1 MEKDSRKNQ
10 KIHKNV
16 GLFKSTIERK
26 TRIKIREKENRL
38 GRSLTRE
45 EKAKLRHKV
54 THDFQTQLAVRIG
67 AVSLIGL
74 TFFSAGKM
82 LNEGSGRIEGVSQ
95 ENDNSVTIQAN
106 NFREGLKVVGLGD
119 EGILIV
125 QDENGQDVQITNEN
139 VKSIKEQNDL
149 MAQRE
154 AERNKIKE
162 DMQELIS
169 MPEASSFKDVFENWI
184 ANMNN
189 GEASKEASKK
199 VIEAIENCNCDGRAK
214 ELIECLREKKDYLVK
229 KSQWI
234 VGGDGW
240 AYDIG
245 YGGLDHV
252 LASGEDIN
260 VLVFDTEIYSNTGGQ
275 ASKSTPVA
283 AMAKFA
289 AAGKRSKKKDLG
301 MMAMSYGNVYV
312 AQVGMGADKNQVL
325 KAIREA
331 EEYDGPSLIIA
342 YAPCISHG
350 LKEGMG
356 RSTANQAQA
365 VACGYWHLYR
375 YNPVLKEQG
384 KNPFTLDSKEPTESF
399 RDFLMGQVRYSAIS
413 KQFPDVAEELF
424 NLAEEY
430 SKERY
435 ENYKRLANQ
444 G

>member
-154 AERNKIKE
+154 AQRQQIRDDVKNIHSENDALEYMKKLYREQYKI
-162 DMQELIS
+162 
-169 MPEASSFKDVFENWI
+169 
-184 ANMNN
+184 NN
-189 GEASKEASKK
+189 GREIAGNIQIYLKNTDLNRST
-199 VIEAIENCNCDGRAK
+199 IEEIIVEKANG
-214 ELIECLREKKDYLVK
+214 ELIESWNEKNNEDN
-229 KSQWI
+229 S
-234 VGGDGW
+234 VGQ
-240 AYDIG
+240 I
-245 YGGLDHV
+245 GGLLVEVEQLRRYYRDNSPDSY
-252 LASGEDIN
+252 LSRKGGEKDQLAEFLIKASGLEEQQN
-260 VLVFDTEIYSNTGGQ
+260 Q
-275 ASKSTPVA
+275 KS
-283 AMAKFA
+283 
-289 AAGKRSKKKDLG
+289 
-301 MMAMSYGNVYV
+301 
-312 AQVGMGADKNQVL
+312 
-325 KAIREA
+325 
-331 EEYDGPSLIIA
+331 
-342 YAPCISHG
+342 
-350 LKEGMG
+350 EGM
-356 RSTANQAQA
+356 
-365 VACGYWHLYR
+365 
-375 YNPVLKEQG
+375 
-384 KNPFTLDSKEPTESF
+384 EPGE
-399 RDFLMGQVRYSAIS
+399 
-413 KQFPDVAEELF
+413 
-424 NLAEEY
+424 
-430 SKERY
+430 
-435 ENYKRLANQ
+435 
-444 G
+444 

>member
-162 DMQELIS
+162 DIKSIGSE
-169 MPEASSFKDVFENWI
+169 KDTLEYMKKFYKEQY
-184 ANMNN
+184 AKTN
-189 GEASKEASKK
+189 G
-199 VIEAIENCNCDGRAK
+199 K
-214 ELIECLREKKDYLVK
+214 ELPGNITIEFFNRDLNPTTIEEIVVKDARGEVVDSWKDSVESKDGSTLSTIGGSLMQIEQLRKYYRYSSPDSYLSRKGGEKDQLAEFLIK
-229 KSQWI
+229 
-234 VGGDGW
+234 
-240 AYDIG
+240 
-245 YGGLDHV
+245 
-252 LASGEDIN
+252 ASGLEEQQN
-260 VLVFDTEIYSNTGGQ
+260 Q
-275 ASKSTPVA
+275 KS
-283 AMAKFA
+283 
-289 AAGKRSKKKDLG
+289 
-301 MMAMSYGNVYV
+301 
-312 AQVGMGADKNQVL
+312 
-325 KAIREA
+325 
-331 EEYDGPSLIIA
+331 
-342 YAPCISHG
+342 
-350 LKEGMG
+350 EGM
-356 RSTANQAQA
+356 
-365 VACGYWHLYR
+365 
-375 YNPVLKEQG
+375 
-384 KNPFTLDSKEPTESF
+384 EPGE
-399 RDFLMGQVRYSAIS
+399 
-413 KQFPDVAEELF
+413 
-424 NLAEEY
+424 
-430 SKERY
+430 
-435 ENYKRLANQ
+435 
-444 G
+444 

>member
-162 DMQELIS
+162 DIKSIGSE
-169 MPEASSFKDVFENWI
+169 KDTLEYMKKFYKEQY
-184 ANMNN
+184 AKTN
-189 GEASKEASKK
+189 G
-199 VIEAIENCNCDGRAK
+199 K
-214 ELIECLREKKDYLVK
+214 ELPGNITIEFFNRDLNPTTIEEIVVKDARGEVVDSWKDSVESKDGSTLSTIGGSLMQIEQLRKYYRDSSPDSYLSRKGGEKDQFAEFLIK
-229 KSQWI
+229 
-234 VGGDGW
+234 
-240 AYDIG
+240 
-245 YGGLDHV
+245 
-252 LASGEDIN
+252 ASGLEEQQN
-260 VLVFDTEIYSNTGGQ
+260 Q
-275 ASKSTPVA
+275 KS
-283 AMAKFA
+283 
-289 AAGKRSKKKDLG
+289 
-301 MMAMSYGNVYV
+301 
-312 AQVGMGADKNQVL
+312 
-325 KAIREA
+325 
-331 EEYDGPSLIIA
+331 
-342 YAPCISHG
+342 
-350 LKEGMG
+350 EGM
-356 RSTANQAQA
+356 
-365 VACGYWHLYR
+365 
-375 YNPVLKEQG
+375 
-384 KNPFTLDSKEPTESF
+384 EPGE
-399 RDFLMGQVRYSAIS
+399 
-413 KQFPDVAEELF
+413 
-424 NLAEEY
+424 
-430 SKERY
+430 
-435 ENYKRLANQ
+435 
-444 G
+444 

>member
-106 NFREGLKVVGLGD
+106 NFREGLKVVGLDD

-162 DMQELIS
+162 DIKSIGSE
-169 MPEASSFKDVFENWI
+169 KDTLEYMKKFYKEQY
-184 ANMNN
+184 AKTN
-189 GEASKEASKK
+189 G
-199 VIEAIENCNCDGRAK
+199 K
-214 ELIECLREKKDYLVK
+214 ELPGNITIEFFNRELNPTTIEEIVVKDARGEVVDSWKDSVESKDGSTLSTIGGSLMQIEQLRKYYRDSSPDSYLSRKGGEKDQLAEFLIK
-229 KSQWI
+229 
-234 VGGDGW
+234 
-240 AYDIG
+240 
-245 YGGLDHV
+245 
-252 LASGEDIN
+252 ASGLEEQQN
-260 VLVFDTEIYSNTGGQ
+260 Q
-275 ASKSTPVA
+275 KS
-283 AMAKFA
+283 
-289 AAGKRSKKKDLG
+289 
-301 MMAMSYGNVYV
+301 
-312 AQVGMGADKNQVL
+312 
-325 KAIREA
+325 
-331 EEYDGPSLIIA
+331 
-342 YAPCISHG
+342 
-350 LKEGMG
+350 EGM
-356 RSTANQAQA
+356 
-365 VACGYWHLYR
+365 
-375 YNPVLKEQG
+375 
-384 KNPFTLDSKEPTESF
+384 EPGE
-399 RDFLMGQVRYSAIS
+399 
-413 KQFPDVAEELF
+413 
-424 NLAEEY
+424 
-430 SKERY
+430 
-435 ENYKRLANQ
+435 
-444 G
+444 

>member
-162 DMQELIS
+162 DIKSIGSE
-169 MPEASSFKDVFENWI
+169 KDTLEYMKKFYKEQY
-184 ANMNN
+184 AKTN
-189 GEASKEASKK
+189 G
-199 VIEAIENCNCDGRAK
+199 K
-214 ELIECLREKKDYLVK
+214 ELPGNITIEFFNRDLNPTTIEEIVVKDARGEVVDSWKDSVESKDGSTLSTIGGSLMQIEQLRKYYRDSSQDSYLSRKGGEKDQLAEFLIK
-229 KSQWI
+229 
-234 VGGDGW
+234 
-240 AYDIG
+240 
-245 YGGLDHV
+245 
-252 LASGEDIN
+252 ASGLEEQQN
-260 VLVFDTEIYSNTGGQ
+260 Q
-275 ASKSTPVA
+275 KS
-283 AMAKFA
+283 
-289 AAGKRSKKKDLG
+289 
-301 MMAMSYGNVYV
+301 
-312 AQVGMGADKNQVL
+312 
-325 KAIREA
+325 
-331 EEYDGPSLIIA
+331 
-342 YAPCISHG
+342 
-350 LKEGMG
+350 EGM
-356 RSTANQAQA
+356 
-365 VACGYWHLYR
+365 
-375 YNPVLKEQG
+375 
-384 KNPFTLDSKEPTESF
+384 EPGE
-399 RDFLMGQVRYSAIS
+399 
-413 KQFPDVAEELF
+413 
-424 NLAEEY
+424 
-430 SKERY
+430 
-435 ENYKRLANQ
+435 
-444 G
+444 

>member
-162 DMQELIS
+162 DIKSIGSE
-169 MPEASSFKDVFENWI
+169 KDTLEYMKKFYKEQY
-184 ANMNN
+184 AKTN
-189 GEASKEASKK
+189 G
-199 VIEAIENCNCDGRAK
+199 K
-214 ELIECLREKKDYLVK
+214 ELPGNITIEFFNRDLNPTTIEEIVVKDARGEVVDSWKDSVESKDGSTLSTIGGSLMQIEQLRKYYRDSSPDSYLSRKGGEKDQLAEFRIK
-229 KSQWI
+229 
-234 VGGDGW
+234 
-240 AYDIG
+240 
-245 YGGLDHV
+245 
-252 LASGEDIN
+252 ASGLEEQQN
-260 VLVFDTEIYSNTGGQ
+260 Q
-275 ASKSTPVA
+275 KS
-283 AMAKFA
+283 
-289 AAGKRSKKKDLG
+289 
-301 MMAMSYGNVYV
+301 
-312 AQVGMGADKNQVL
+312 
-325 KAIREA
+325 
-331 EEYDGPSLIIA
+331 
-342 YAPCISHG
+342 
-350 LKEGMG
+350 EGM
-356 RSTANQAQA
+356 
-365 VACGYWHLYR
+365 
-375 YNPVLKEQG
+375 
-384 KNPFTLDSKEPTESF
+384 EPGE
-399 RDFLMGQVRYSAIS
+399 
-413 KQFPDVAEELF
+413 
-424 NLAEEY
+424 
-430 SKERY
+430 
-435 ENYKRLANQ
+435 
-444 G
+444 

>member
-119 EGILIV
+119 EGILII

-154 AERNKIKE
+154 SERNKIKE
-162 DMQELIS
+162 DIKSIGSE
-169 MPEASSFKDVFENWI
+169 KDTLEYMKKFYKEQY
-184 ANMNN
+184 AKTN
-189 GEASKEASKK
+189 G
-199 VIEAIENCNCDGRAK
+199 K
-214 ELIECLREKKDYLVK
+214 ELPGNITIEFFNRDLNPTTIEEIVVKDARGEVVDSWKDSVESKDGSTLSTIGGSLMQIEQLRKYYRDSSPDSYLSRKGGEKDQLAEFLIK
-229 KSQWI
+229 
-234 VGGDGW
+234 
-240 AYDIG
+240 
-245 YGGLDHV
+245 
-252 LASGEDIN
+252 ASGLEEQQN
-260 VLVFDTEIYSNTGGQ
+260 Q
-275 ASKSTPVA
+275 KS
-283 AMAKFA
+283 
-289 AAGKRSKKKDLG
+289 
-301 MMAMSYGNVYV
+301 
-312 AQVGMGADKNQVL
+312 
-325 KAIREA
+325 
-331 EEYDGPSLIIA
+331 
-342 YAPCISHG
+342 
-350 LKEGMG
+350 EGM
-356 RSTANQAQA
+356 
-365 VACGYWHLYR
+365 
-375 YNPVLKEQG
+375 
-384 KNPFTLDSKEPTESF
+384 EPGE
-399 RDFLMGQVRYSAIS
+399 
-413 KQFPDVAEELF
+413 
-424 NLAEEY
+424 
-430 SKERY
+430 
-435 ENYKRLANQ
+435 
-444 G
+444 

>member
-119 EGILIV
+119 EGILII

-162 DMQELIS
+162 DIKSIGSE
-169 MPEASSFKDVFENWI
+169 KDTLEYMKKFYKEQY
-184 ANMNN
+184 AKTN
-189 GEASKEASKK
+189 G
-199 VIEAIENCNCDGRAK
+199 K
-214 ELIECLREKKDYLVK
+214 ELPGNITIEFFNRDLNPTTIEEIVVKDARGEVVDSWKDSVESKDGSTLSTIGGSLMQIEQLRKYYRDSSPDSYLSRKGGEKDQLAEFLIK
-229 KSQWI
+229 
-234 VGGDGW
+234 
-240 AYDIG
+240 
-245 YGGLDHV
+245 
-252 LASGEDIN
+252 ASGLE
-260 VLVFDTEIYSNTGGQ
+260 EQ
-275 ASKSTPVA
+275 
-283 AMAKFA
+283 
-289 AAGKRSKKKDLG
+289 
-301 MMAMSYGNVYV
+301 
-312 AQVGMGADKNQVL
+312 QNQ
-325 KAIREA
+325 KA
-331 EEYDGPSLIIA
+331 
-342 YAPCISHG
+342 
-350 LKEGMG
+350 EGM
-356 RSTANQAQA
+356 
-365 VACGYWHLYR
+365 
-375 YNPVLKEQG
+375 
-384 KNPFTLDSKEPTESF
+384 EPGE
-399 RDFLMGQVRYSAIS
+399 
-413 KQFPDVAEELF
+413 
-424 NLAEEY
+424 
-430 SKERY
+430 
-435 ENYKRLANQ
+435 
-444 G
+444 

>member
-119 EGILIV
+119 EGILII

-162 DMQELIS
+162 DIKSIGSE
-169 MPEASSFKDVFENWI
+169 KDTLEYMKKFYKEQY
-184 ANMNN
+184 AKTN
-189 GEASKEASKK
+189 G
-199 VIEAIENCNCDGRAK
+199 K
-214 ELIECLREKKDYLVK
+214 ELPGNITIEFLNRDLNPTTIEEIVVKDARGEVVDSWKDSVESKDGSTLSTIGGSLMQIEQLRKYYRDSSPDSYLSRKGGEKDQLAEFLIK
-229 KSQWI
+229 
-234 VGGDGW
+234 
-240 AYDIG
+240 
-245 YGGLDHV
+245 
-252 LASGEDIN
+252 ASGLEEQQN
-260 VLVFDTEIYSNTGGQ
+260 Q
-275 ASKSTPVA
+275 KS
-283 AMAKFA
+283 
-289 AAGKRSKKKDLG
+289 
-301 MMAMSYGNVYV
+301 
-312 AQVGMGADKNQVL
+312 
-325 KAIREA
+325 
-331 EEYDGPSLIIA
+331 
-342 YAPCISHG
+342 
-350 LKEGMG
+350 EGM
-356 RSTANQAQA
+356 
-365 VACGYWHLYR
+365 
-375 YNPVLKEQG
+375 
-384 KNPFTLDSKEPTESF
+384 EPGE
-399 RDFLMGQVRYSAIS
+399 
-413 KQFPDVAEELF
+413 
-424 NLAEEY
+424 
-430 SKERY
+430 
-435 ENYKRLANQ
+435 
-444 G
+444 

>member
-10 KIHKNV
+10 KIHNNV

-162 DMQELIS
+162 DIKSIGSE
-169 MPEASSFKDVFENWI
+169 KDTLEYMKKFYKEQY
-184 ANMNN
+184 AKTN
-189 GEASKEASKK
+189 G
-199 VIEAIENCNCDGRAK
+199 K
-214 ELIECLREKKDYLVK
+214 ELPGNITIEFFNRDLNPTTIEEIVVKDARGEVVDSWKDSVESKDGSTLSTIGGSLMQIEQLRKYYRDSSPDSYLSRKGGEKDQLAEFLIK
-229 KSQWI
+229 
-234 VGGDGW
+234 
-240 AYDIG
+240 
-245 YGGLDHV
+245 
-252 LASGEDIN
+252 ASGLEEQQN
-260 VLVFDTEIYSNTGGQ
+260 Q
-275 ASKSTPVA
+275 KS
-283 AMAKFA
+283 
-289 AAGKRSKKKDLG
+289 
-301 MMAMSYGNVYV
+301 
-312 AQVGMGADKNQVL
+312 
-325 KAIREA
+325 
-331 EEYDGPSLIIA
+331 
-342 YAPCISHG
+342 
-350 LKEGMG
+350 EGM
-356 RSTANQAQA
+356 
-365 VACGYWHLYR
+365 
-375 YNPVLKEQG
+375 
-384 KNPFTLDSKEPTESF
+384 EPGE
-399 RDFLMGQVRYSAIS
+399 
-413 KQFPDVAEELF
+413 
-424 NLAEEY
+424 
-430 SKERY
+430 
-435 ENYKRLANQ
+435 
-444 G
+444 

>member
-162 DMQELIS
+162 DIKSIGSE
-169 MPEASSFKDVFENWI
+169 KDTLEYMKKFYKEQY
-184 ANMNN
+184 AKNN
-189 GEASKEASKK
+189 G
-199 VIEAIENCNCDGRAK
+199 K
-214 ELIECLREKKDYLVK
+214 ELPGNITIEFFNRDLNPTTIEEIVVKDARGEVVDSWKDSVESKDGSTLSTIGGSLMQIEQLRKYYRDSSPDSYLSRKGGEKDQLAEFLIK
-229 KSQWI
+229 
-234 VGGDGW
+234 
-240 AYDIG
+240 
-245 YGGLDHV
+245 
-252 LASGEDIN
+252 ASGLEEQQI
-260 VLVFDTEIYSNTGGQ
+260 Q
-275 ASKSTPVA
+275 KS
-283 AMAKFA
+283 
-289 AAGKRSKKKDLG
+289 
-301 MMAMSYGNVYV
+301 
-312 AQVGMGADKNQVL
+312 
-325 KAIREA
+325 
-331 EEYDGPSLIIA
+331 
-342 YAPCISHG
+342 
-350 LKEGMG
+350 EGM
-356 RSTANQAQA
+356 
-365 VACGYWHLYR
+365 
-375 YNPVLKEQG
+375 
-384 KNPFTLDSKEPTESF
+384 EPGE
-399 RDFLMGQVRYSAIS
+399 
-413 KQFPDVAEELF
+413 
-424 NLAEEY
+424 
-430 SKERY
+430 
-435 ENYKRLANQ
+435 
-444 G
+444 

>member
-154 AERNKIKE
+154 AQRQQIR
-162 DMQELIS
+162 D
-169 MPEASSFKDVFENWI
+169 DVKNIHSENDALEYMKKRLPDCYI
-184 ANMNN
+184 CNLD
-189 GEASKEASKK
+189 GK
-199 VIEAIENCNCDGRAK
+199 VI
-214 ELIECLREKKDYLVK
+214 
-229 KSQWI
+229 
-234 VGGDGW
+234 VG
-240 AYDIG
+240 
-245 YGGLDHV
+245 
-252 LASGEDIN
+252 N
-260 VLVFDTEIYSNTGGQ
+260 
-275 ASKSTPVA
+275 K
-283 AMAKFA
+283 
-289 AAGKRSKKKDLG
+289 
-301 MMAMSYGNVYV
+301 
-312 AQVGMGADKNQVL
+312 
-325 KAIREA
+325 
-331 EEYDGPSLIIA
+331 
-342 YAPCISHG
+342 
-350 LKEGMG
+350 
-356 RSTANQAQA
+356 
-365 VACGYWHLYR
+365 
-375 YNPVLKEQG
+375 
-384 KNPFTLDSKEPTESF
+384 
-399 RDFLMGQVRYSAIS
+399 
-413 KQFPDVAEELF
+413 
-424 NLAEEY
+424 
-430 SKERY
+430 
-435 ENYKRLANQ
+435 
-444 G
+444 

>member
-82 LNEGSGRIEGVSQ
+82 LNEDSGRIEGVSQ

-162 DMQELIS
+162 DIKSIGSE
-169 MPEASSFKDVFENWI
+169 KDTLEYMKKFYKEQY
-184 ANMNN
+184 AKNN
-189 GEASKEASKK
+189 G
-199 VIEAIENCNCDGRAK
+199 K
-214 ELIECLREKKDYLVK
+214 ELPGNITIEFFNRDLNPTTIEEIVVKDARGEVVDSWKDSVESKDGSTLSTIGGSLMQIEQLRKYYRDSSPDSYLSRKGGEKDQLAEFLIK
-229 KSQWI
+229 
-234 VGGDGW
+234 
-240 AYDIG
+240 
-245 YGGLDHV
+245 
-252 LASGEDIN
+252 ASGLEEQQN
-260 VLVFDTEIYSNTGGQ
+260 Q
-275 ASKSTPVA
+275 KS
-283 AMAKFA
+283 
-289 AAGKRSKKKDLG
+289 
-301 MMAMSYGNVYV
+301 
-312 AQVGMGADKNQVL
+312 
-325 KAIREA
+325 
-331 EEYDGPSLIIA
+331 
-342 YAPCISHG
+342 
-350 LKEGMG
+350 EGM
-356 RSTANQAQA
+356 
-365 VACGYWHLYR
+365 
-375 YNPVLKEQG
+375 
-384 KNPFTLDSKEPTESF
+384 EPGE
-399 RDFLMGQVRYSAIS
+399 
-413 KQFPDVAEELF
+413 
-424 NLAEEY
+424 
-430 SKERY
+430 
-435 ENYKRLANQ
+435 
-444 G
+444 

>member
-162 DMQELIS
+162 DIKSIGSE
-169 MPEASSFKDVFENWI
+169 KDTLEYMKKFYKEQY
-184 ANMNN
+184 AKNN
-189 GEASKEASKK
+189 GKELPGNITIEFFNRDLNPTTIEEIVVKDARGEVVDSWKDSVESKDGSTLSTIGGSLMQ
-199 VIEAIENCNCDGRAK
+199 IEQLRKYYRDSSPDSYLSRKGGEKDQLADFLIRAK
-214 ELIECLREKKDYLVK
+214 GLNEEQNQ
-229 KSQWI
+229 KS
-234 VGGDGW
+234 
-240 AYDIG
+240 
-245 YGGLDHV
+245 
-252 LASGEDIN
+252 
-260 VLVFDTEIYSNTGGQ
+260 
-275 ASKSTPVA
+275 
-283 AMAKFA
+283 
-289 AAGKRSKKKDLG
+289 
-301 MMAMSYGNVYV
+301 
-312 AQVGMGADKNQVL
+312 
-325 KAIREA
+325 
-331 EEYDGPSLIIA
+331 
-342 YAPCISHG
+342 
-350 LKEGMG
+350 EGM
-356 RSTANQAQA
+356 
-365 VACGYWHLYR
+365 
-375 YNPVLKEQG
+375 
-384 KNPFTLDSKEPTESF
+384 EPGE
-399 RDFLMGQVRYSAIS
+399 
-413 KQFPDVAEELF
+413 
-424 NLAEEY
+424 
-430 SKERY
+430 
-435 ENYKRLANQ
+435 
-444 G
+444 

>member
-119 EGILIV
+119 EVILIV

-162 DMQELIS
+162 DIKSIGSE
-169 MPEASSFKDVFENWI
+169 KDTLEYMKKFYKEQY
-184 ANMNN
+184 AKNN
-189 GEASKEASKK
+189 G
-199 VIEAIENCNCDGRAK
+199 K
-214 ELIECLREKKDYLVK
+214 ELPGNITIEFFNRDLNPTTIEEIVVKDARGEVVDSWKDSVESKDGSTLSTIGGSLMQIEQLRKYYRDSSPDSYLSRKGGEKDQLAEFLIK
-229 KSQWI
+229 
-234 VGGDGW
+234 
-240 AYDIG
+240 
-245 YGGLDHV
+245 
-252 LASGEDIN
+252 ASGLEEQQN
-260 VLVFDTEIYSNTGGQ
+260 Q
-275 ASKSTPVA
+275 KS
-283 AMAKFA
+283 
-289 AAGKRSKKKDLG
+289 
-301 MMAMSYGNVYV
+301 
-312 AQVGMGADKNQVL
+312 
-325 KAIREA
+325 
-331 EEYDGPSLIIA
+331 
-342 YAPCISHG
+342 
-350 LKEGMG
+350 EGM
-356 RSTANQAQA
+356 
-365 VACGYWHLYR
+365 
-375 YNPVLKEQG
+375 
-384 KNPFTLDSKEPTESF
+384 EPGE
-399 RDFLMGQVRYSAIS
+399 
-413 KQFPDVAEELF
+413 
-424 NLAEEY
+424 
-430 SKERY
+430 
-435 ENYKRLANQ
+435 
-444 G
+444 

>member
-162 DMQELIS
+162 DIKSIGSE
-169 MPEASSFKDVFENWI
+169 KDTLEYMKKFYKEQY
-184 ANMNN
+184 AKTN
-189 GEASKEASKK
+189 G
-199 VIEAIENCNCDGRAK
+199 K
-214 ELIECLREKKDYLVK
+214 ELPGNITIEFFNRDLNPTTIEEIVVKDARGEVVDSWKDSVESKDGSTLNTIGGSLMQIEQLRKYYRDSSPDSYLSRKGGEKDQLAEFLIK
-229 KSQWI
+229 
-234 VGGDGW
+234 
-240 AYDIG
+240 
-245 YGGLDHV
+245 
-252 LASGEDIN
+252 ASGLEEQQN
-260 VLVFDTEIYSNTGGQ
+260 Q
-275 ASKSTPVA
+275 KS
-283 AMAKFA
+283 
-289 AAGKRSKKKDLG
+289 
-301 MMAMSYGNVYV
+301 
-312 AQVGMGADKNQVL
+312 
-325 KAIREA
+325 
-331 EEYDGPSLIIA
+331 
-342 YAPCISHG
+342 
-350 LKEGMG
+350 EGM
-356 RSTANQAQA
+356 
-365 VACGYWHLYR
+365 
-375 YNPVLKEQG
+375 
-384 KNPFTLDSKEPTESF
+384 EPGE
-399 RDFLMGQVRYSAIS
+399 
-413 KQFPDVAEELF
+413 
-424 NLAEEY
+424 
-430 SKERY
+430 
-435 ENYKRLANQ
+435 
-444 G
+444 

>member
-162 DMQELIS
+162 DIKSIGSE
-169 MPEASSFKDVFENWI
+169 KDTLEYMKKFYKEQY
-184 ANMNN
+184 AKNN
-189 GEASKEASKK
+189 GKELPGNITIEFFNRDLNPTTIEEIVVKDARGEVVDSWKDSVESKDGSTLSTIGGSLMQ
-199 VIEAIENCNCDGRAK
+199 IEQLRKYYRDNSPDSYLSRKGGEKDQLADFLIRAK
-214 ELIECLREKKDYLVK
+214 GLNEEQIQ
-229 KSQWI
+229 KS
-234 VGGDGW
+234 
-240 AYDIG
+240 
-245 YGGLDHV
+245 
-252 LASGEDIN
+252 
-260 VLVFDTEIYSNTGGQ
+260 
-275 ASKSTPVA
+275 
-283 AMAKFA
+283 
-289 AAGKRSKKKDLG
+289 
-301 MMAMSYGNVYV
+301 
-312 AQVGMGADKNQVL
+312 
-325 KAIREA
+325 
-331 EEYDGPSLIIA
+331 
-342 YAPCISHG
+342 
-350 LKEGMG
+350 EGM
-356 RSTANQAQA
+356 
-365 VACGYWHLYR
+365 
-375 YNPVLKEQG
+375 
-384 KNPFTLDSKEPTESF
+384 EPGE
-399 RDFLMGQVRYSAIS
+399 
-413 KQFPDVAEELF
+413 
-424 NLAEEY
+424 
-430 SKERY
+430 
-435 ENYKRLANQ
+435 
-444 G
+444 

>member
-162 DMQELIS
+162 DIKSIGSE
-169 MPEASSFKDVFENWI
+169 KDTLEYMKKFYKEQY
-184 ANMNN
+184 AKTN
-189 GEASKEASKK
+189 G
-199 VIEAIENCNCDGRAK
+199 K
-214 ELIECLREKKDYLVK
+214 ELPGNITIEFFNRDLNPTTIEEIVVKDARGEVVDSWKDSVESKDGSTLSTIGGSLMQIEQLRKYYRDSSPDSYLSRKGGEKDQLAEFLINALGLEEQQNQ
-229 KSQWI
+229 KS
-234 VGGDGW
+234 
-240 AYDIG
+240 
-245 YGGLDHV
+245 
-252 LASGEDIN
+252 
-260 VLVFDTEIYSNTGGQ
+260 
-275 ASKSTPVA
+275 
-283 AMAKFA
+283 
-289 AAGKRSKKKDLG
+289 
-301 MMAMSYGNVYV
+301 
-312 AQVGMGADKNQVL
+312 
-325 KAIREA
+325 
-331 EEYDGPSLIIA
+331 
-342 YAPCISHG
+342 
-350 LKEGMG
+350 EGM
-356 RSTANQAQA
+356 
-365 VACGYWHLYR
+365 
-375 YNPVLKEQG
+375 
-384 KNPFTLDSKEPTESF
+384 EPGE
-399 RDFLMGQVRYSAIS
+399 
-413 KQFPDVAEELF
+413 
-424 NLAEEY
+424 
-430 SKERY
+430 
-435 ENYKRLANQ
+435 
-444 G
+444 

>member
-154 AERNKIKE
+154 AQRQQIR
-162 DMQELIS
+162 D
-169 MPEASSFKDVFENWI
+169 DVKNIHSET
-184 ANMNN
+184 
-189 GEASKEASKK
+189 
-199 VIEAIENCNCDGRAK
+199 
-214 ELIECLREKKDYLVK
+214 
-229 KSQWI
+229 
-234 VGGDGW
+234 
-240 AYDIG
+240 
-245 YGGLDHV
+245 V
-252 LASGEDIN
+252 L
-260 VLVFDTEIYSNTGGQ
+260 TNTF
-275 ASKSTPVA
+275 S
-283 AMAKFA
+283 
-289 AAGKRSKKKDLG
+289 
-301 MMAMSYGNVYV
+301 
-312 AQVGMGADKNQVL
+312 
-325 KAIREA
+325 
-331 EEYDGPSLIIA
+331 
-342 YAPCISHG
+342 
-350 LKEGMG
+350 
-356 RSTANQAQA
+356 
-365 VACGYWHLYR
+365 
-375 YNPVLKEQG
+375 
-384 KNPFTLDSKEPTESF
+384 
-399 RDFLMGQVRYSAIS
+399 
-413 KQFPDVAEELF
+413 
-424 NLAEEY
+424 
-430 SKERY
+430 
-435 ENYKRLANQ
+435 
-444 G
+444 

>member
-45 EKAKLRHKV
+45 EKAKLRHRV

-162 DMQELIS
+162 DIKSIGSE
-169 MPEASSFKDVFENWI
+169 KDTLEYMKKFYKEQY
-184 ANMNN
+184 AKTN
-189 GEASKEASKK
+189 G
-199 VIEAIENCNCDGRAK
+199 K
-214 ELIECLREKKDYLVK
+214 ELPGNITIEFFNRDLNPTTIEEIVVKDARGEVVDSWKDSVESKDGSTLSTIGGSLMQIEQLRKYYRDSSPDSYLSRKGGEKDQLAEFLIK
-229 KSQWI
+229 
-234 VGGDGW
+234 
-240 AYDIG
+240 
-245 YGGLDHV
+245 
-252 LASGEDIN
+252 ASGLEEQQN
-260 VLVFDTEIYSNTGGQ
+260 Q
-275 ASKSTPVA
+275 KS
-283 AMAKFA
+283 
-289 AAGKRSKKKDLG
+289 
-301 MMAMSYGNVYV
+301 
-312 AQVGMGADKNQVL
+312 
-325 KAIREA
+325 
-331 EEYDGPSLIIA
+331 
-342 YAPCISHG
+342 
-350 LKEGMG
+350 EGM
-356 RSTANQAQA
+356 
-365 VACGYWHLYR
+365 
-375 YNPVLKEQG
+375 
-384 KNPFTLDSKEPTESF
+384 EPGE
-399 RDFLMGQVRYSAIS
+399 
-413 KQFPDVAEELF
+413 
-424 NLAEEY
+424 
-430 SKERY
+430 
-435 ENYKRLANQ
+435 
-444 G
+444 

>member
-162 DMQELIS
+162 DIKSIGSE
-169 MPEASSFKDVFENWI
+169 KDNLEYMKKFYKEQY
-184 ANMNN
+184 AKTN
-189 GEASKEASKK
+189 G
-199 VIEAIENCNCDGRAK
+199 K
-214 ELIECLREKKDYLVK
+214 ELPGNITIEFFNRDLNPTTIEEIVVKDARGEVVDSWKDSVESKDGSTLSTIGGSLMQIEQLRKYYRDSSPDSYLSRKGGEKDQLAEFLIK
-229 KSQWI
+229 
-234 VGGDGW
+234 
-240 AYDIG
+240 
-245 YGGLDHV
+245 
-252 LASGEDIN
+252 ASGLEEQQN
-260 VLVFDTEIYSNTGGQ
+260 Q
-275 ASKSTPVA
+275 KS
-283 AMAKFA
+283 
-289 AAGKRSKKKDLG
+289 
-301 MMAMSYGNVYV
+301 
-312 AQVGMGADKNQVL
+312 
-325 KAIREA
+325 
-331 EEYDGPSLIIA
+331 
-342 YAPCISHG
+342 
-350 LKEGMG
+350 EGM
-356 RSTANQAQA
+356 
-365 VACGYWHLYR
+365 
-375 YNPVLKEQG
+375 
-384 KNPFTLDSKEPTESF
+384 EPGE
-399 RDFLMGQVRYSAIS
+399 
-413 KQFPDVAEELF
+413 
-424 NLAEEY
+424 
-430 SKERY
+430 
-435 ENYKRLANQ
+435 
-444 G
+444 

>member
-162 DMQELIS
+162 DIKSIGSE
-169 MPEASSFKDVFENWI
+169 KDTLEYMKKFYKEQY
-184 ANMNN
+184 AKTN
-189 GEASKEASKK
+189 G
-199 VIEAIENCNCDGRAK
+199 K
-214 ELIECLREKKDYLVK
+214 ELPGNITIEFFNRDLNPTTIEEIVVKDARGEVVDSWKDSVESKDGSTLSTIGGSLMQIEQLRKYYRDSSPDSYLSRKGGEKDQLAEFLIK
-229 KSQWI
+229 
-234 VGGDGW
+234 
-240 AYDIG
+240 
-245 YGGLDHV
+245 
-252 LASGEDIN
+252 ASGLEEQQN
-260 VLVFDTEIYSNTGGQ
+260 Q
-275 ASKSTPVA
+275 KS
-283 AMAKFA
+283 
-289 AAGKRSKKKDLG
+289 
-301 MMAMSYGNVYV
+301 
-312 AQVGMGADKNQVL
+312 
-325 KAIREA
+325 
-331 EEYDGPSLIIA
+331 
-342 YAPCISHG
+342 
-350 LKEGMG
+350 EGM
-356 RSTANQAQA
+356 
-365 VACGYWHLYR
+365 
-375 YNPVLKEQG
+375 
-384 KNPFTLDSKEPTESF
+384 
-399 RDFLMGQVRYSAIS
+399 
-413 KQFPDVAEELF
+413 ELG
-424 NLAEEY
+424 E
-430 SKERY
+430 
-435 ENYKRLANQ
+435 
-444 G
+444 

>member
-162 DMQELIS
+162 DIKSIGSE
-169 MPEASSFKDVFENWI
+169 KDTLEYMKKFYKEQY
-184 ANMNN
+184 AKTN
-189 GEASKEASKK
+189 G
-199 VIEAIENCNCDGRAK
+199 K
-214 ELIECLREKKDYLVK
+214 ELPGNIKIEFFNRDLNPTTIEEIVVKDARGEVVDSWKDSVESKDGSTLSTIGGSLMQIEQLRKYYRDSSPDSYLSRKGGEKDQLAEFLIK
-229 KSQWI
+229 
-234 VGGDGW
+234 
-240 AYDIG
+240 
-245 YGGLDHV
+245 
-252 LASGEDIN
+252 ASGLEEQQN
-260 VLVFDTEIYSNTGGQ
+260 Q
-275 ASKSTPVA
+275 KS
-283 AMAKFA
+283 
-289 AAGKRSKKKDLG
+289 
-301 MMAMSYGNVYV
+301 
-312 AQVGMGADKNQVL
+312 
-325 KAIREA
+325 
-331 EEYDGPSLIIA
+331 
-342 YAPCISHG
+342 
-350 LKEGMG
+350 EGM
-356 RSTANQAQA
+356 
-365 VACGYWHLYR
+365 
-375 YNPVLKEQG
+375 
-384 KNPFTLDSKEPTESF
+384 EPGE
-399 RDFLMGQVRYSAIS
+399 
-413 KQFPDVAEELF
+413 
-424 NLAEEY
+424 
-430 SKERY
+430 
-435 ENYKRLANQ
+435 
-444 G
+444 

>member
-162 DMQELIS
+162 DIKSIGSE
-169 MPEASSFKDVFENWI
+169 KDTLGYMKKFYKEQY
-184 ANMNN
+184 AKTN
-189 GEASKEASKK
+189 G
-199 VIEAIENCNCDGRAK
+199 K
-214 ELIECLREKKDYLVK
+214 ELPGNITIEFFNRDLNPTTIEEIVVKDARGEVVDSWKDSVESKDGSTLSTIGGSLMQIEQLRKYYRDSSPDSYLSRKGGEKDQLAEFLIK
-229 KSQWI
+229 
-234 VGGDGW
+234 
-240 AYDIG
+240 
-245 YGGLDHV
+245 
-252 LASGEDIN
+252 ASGLEEQQN
-260 VLVFDTEIYSNTGGQ
+260 Q
-275 ASKSTPVA
+275 KS
-283 AMAKFA
+283 
-289 AAGKRSKKKDLG
+289 
-301 MMAMSYGNVYV
+301 
-312 AQVGMGADKNQVL
+312 
-325 KAIREA
+325 
-331 EEYDGPSLIIA
+331 
-342 YAPCISHG
+342 
-350 LKEGMG
+350 EGM
-356 RSTANQAQA
+356 
-365 VACGYWHLYR
+365 
-375 YNPVLKEQG
+375 
-384 KNPFTLDSKEPTESF
+384 EPGE
-399 RDFLMGQVRYSAIS
+399 
-413 KQFPDVAEELF
+413 
-424 NLAEEY
+424 
-430 SKERY
+430 
-435 ENYKRLANQ
+435 
-444 G
+444 

>member
-162 DMQELIS
+162 DIKSIGSE
-169 MPEASSFKDVFENWI
+169 KDTLEYMKKFYKEQY
-184 ANMNN
+184 AKTN
-189 GEASKEASKK
+189 G
-199 VIEAIENCNCDGRAK
+199 K
-214 ELIECLREKKDYLVK
+214 ELPGNITIEFFNRDLNPTTIEEIVVKDARGEVVDSWKDSVESKDGSTLSTIGGSLMQIEQLRKYYRDSSPDSYLSRKGGEKDQLAEFL
-229 KSQWI
+229 I
-234 VGGDGW
+234 N
-240 AYDIG
+240 
-245 YGGLDHV
+245 
-252 LASGEDIN
+252 ASGLEEQQN
-260 VLVFDTEIYSNTGGQ
+260 Q
-275 ASKSTPVA
+275 KSE
-283 AMAKFA
+283 AM
-289 AAGKRSKKKDLG
+289 
-301 MMAMSYGNVYV
+301 
-312 AQVGMGADKNQVL
+312 
-325 KAIREA
+325 
-331 EEYDGPSLIIA
+331 
-342 YAPCISHG
+342 
-350 LKEGMG
+350 
-356 RSTANQAQA
+356 
-365 VACGYWHLYR
+365 
-375 YNPVLKEQG
+375 
-384 KNPFTLDSKEPTESF
+384 EPGE
-399 RDFLMGQVRYSAIS
+399 
-413 KQFPDVAEELF
+413 
-424 NLAEEY
+424 
-430 SKERY
+430 
-435 ENYKRLANQ
+435 
-444 G
+444 

>member
-106 NFREGLKVVGLGD
+106 NFREGLKVVGLDD

-162 DMQELIS
+162 DIKSIGSE
-169 MPEASSFKDVFENWI
+169 KDTLEYMKKFYKEQY
-184 ANMNN
+184 AKTN
-189 GEASKEASKK
+189 G
-199 VIEAIENCNCDGRAK
+199 K
-214 ELIECLREKKDYLVK
+214 ELPGNITIEFFNRDLNPTTIEEIVVKDARGEVVDSWKDSVESKDGSTLSTIGGSLMQIEQLRKYYRDSSPDSYLSRKGGEKDQLAEFLIK
-229 KSQWI
+229 
-234 VGGDGW
+234 
-240 AYDIG
+240 
-245 YGGLDHV
+245 
-252 LASGEDIN
+252 ASGLEEQQN
-260 VLVFDTEIYSNTGGQ
+260 Q
-275 ASKSTPVA
+275 KS
-283 AMAKFA
+283 
-289 AAGKRSKKKDLG
+289 
-301 MMAMSYGNVYV
+301 
-312 AQVGMGADKNQVL
+312 
-325 KAIREA
+325 
-331 EEYDGPSLIIA
+331 
-342 YAPCISHG
+342 
-350 LKEGMG
+350 EGM
-356 RSTANQAQA
+356 
-365 VACGYWHLYR
+365 
-375 YNPVLKEQG
+375 
-384 KNPFTLDSKEPTESF
+384 EPGE
-399 RDFLMGQVRYSAIS
+399 
-413 KQFPDVAEELF
+413 
-424 NLAEEY
+424 
-430 SKERY
+430 
-435 ENYKRLANQ
+435 
-444 G
+444 

>member
-1 MEKDSRKNQ
+1 MEKDSRKHQ

-162 DMQELIS
+162 DIKSIGSE
-169 MPEASSFKDVFENWI
+169 KDTLEYMKKFYKEQY
-184 ANMNN
+184 AKTN
-189 GEASKEASKK
+189 G
-199 VIEAIENCNCDGRAK
+199 K
-214 ELIECLREKKDYLVK
+214 ELPGNITIEFFNRDLNPTTIEEIVVKDARGEVVDSWKDSVESKDGSTLSTIGGSLMQIEQLRKYYRDSSPDSYLSRKGGEKDQLAEFLIK
-229 KSQWI
+229 
-234 VGGDGW
+234 
-240 AYDIG
+240 
-245 YGGLDHV
+245 
-252 LASGEDIN
+252 ASGLEEQQN
-260 VLVFDTEIYSNTGGQ
+260 Q
-275 ASKSTPVA
+275 KS
-283 AMAKFA
+283 
-289 AAGKRSKKKDLG
+289 
-301 MMAMSYGNVYV
+301 
-312 AQVGMGADKNQVL
+312 
-325 KAIREA
+325 
-331 EEYDGPSLIIA
+331 
-342 YAPCISHG
+342 
-350 LKEGMG
+350 EGM
-356 RSTANQAQA
+356 
-365 VACGYWHLYR
+365 
-375 YNPVLKEQG
+375 
-384 KNPFTLDSKEPTESF
+384 EPGE
-399 RDFLMGQVRYSAIS
+399 
-413 KQFPDVAEELF
+413 
-424 NLAEEY
+424 
-430 SKERY
+430 
-435 ENYKRLANQ
+435 
-444 G
+444 

>member
-119 EGILIV
+119 EGILII

-162 DMQELIS
+162 DIKSIGSE
-169 MPEASSFKDVFENWI
+169 KDTLEYMKKFYKEQY
-184 ANMNN
+184 AKTN
-189 GEASKEASKK
+189 G
-199 VIEAIENCNCDGRAK
+199 K
-214 ELIECLREKKDYLVK
+214 ELPGNITIEFFNRDLNPTTIEEIVVKDARGEVVDSWKDSVESKDGSTLSTIGGSLMQIEQLRKYYRDSSPDSYLSRKGGEKDQLAEFLIK
-229 KSQWI
+229 
-234 VGGDGW
+234 
-240 AYDIG
+240 
-245 YGGLDHV
+245 
-252 LASGEDIN
+252 ASGLEEQQN
-260 VLVFDTEIYSNTGGQ
+260 Q
-275 ASKSTPVA
+275 KS
-283 AMAKFA
+283 
-289 AAGKRSKKKDLG
+289 
-301 MMAMSYGNVYV
+301 
-312 AQVGMGADKNQVL
+312 
-325 KAIREA
+325 
-331 EEYDGPSLIIA
+331 
-342 YAPCISHG
+342 
-350 LKEGMG
+350 EGM
-356 RSTANQAQA
+356 
-365 VACGYWHLYR
+365 
-375 YNPVLKEQG
+375 
-384 KNPFTLDSKEPTESF
+384 EPGE
-399 RDFLMGQVRYSAIS
+399 
-413 KQFPDVAEELF
+413 
-424 NLAEEY
+424 
-430 SKERY
+430 
-435 ENYKRLANQ
+435 
-444 G
+444 

>member
-82 LNEGSGRIEGVSQ
+82 LNEGSGRIEGISQ

-162 DMQELIS
+162 DIKSIGSE
-169 MPEASSFKDVFENWI
+169 KDTLEYMKKFYKEQY
-184 ANMNN
+184 AKNN
-189 GEASKEASKK
+189 G
-199 VIEAIENCNCDGRAK
+199 K
-214 ELIECLREKKDYLVK
+214 ELPGNITIEFFNRDLNPTTIEEIVVKDARGEVVDSWKDSVESKDGSTLSTIGGSLMQIEQLRKYYRDSSPDSYLSRKGGEKDQLAEFLIK
-229 KSQWI
+229 
-234 VGGDGW
+234 
-240 AYDIG
+240 
-245 YGGLDHV
+245 
-252 LASGEDIN
+252 ASGLEEQQN
-260 VLVFDTEIYSNTGGQ
+260 Q
-275 ASKSTPVA
+275 KS
-283 AMAKFA
+283 
-289 AAGKRSKKKDLG
+289 
-301 MMAMSYGNVYV
+301 
-312 AQVGMGADKNQVL
+312 
-325 KAIREA
+325 
-331 EEYDGPSLIIA
+331 
-342 YAPCISHG
+342 
-350 LKEGMG
+350 EGM
-356 RSTANQAQA
+356 
-365 VACGYWHLYR
+365 
-375 YNPVLKEQG
+375 
-384 KNPFTLDSKEPTESF
+384 EPGE
-399 RDFLMGQVRYSAIS
+399 
-413 KQFPDVAEELF
+413 
-424 NLAEEY
+424 
-430 SKERY
+430 
-435 ENYKRLANQ
+435 
-444 G
+444 

>member
-162 DMQELIS
+162 DIKSIGSE
-169 MPEASSFKDVFENWI
+169 KDTLEYMKKFYKEQY
-184 ANMNN
+184 AKTN
-189 GEASKEASKK
+189 G
-199 VIEAIENCNCDGRAK
+199 K
-214 ELIECLREKKDYLVK
+214 ELPGNITIEFFNRDLNPTTIEEIVVKDARGEVVDSWKDSVESKDGSTFSTIGGSLMQIEQLRKYYRDSSPDSYLSRKGGEKDQLAEFLIK
-229 KSQWI
+229 
-234 VGGDGW
+234 
-240 AYDIG
+240 
-245 YGGLDHV
+245 
-252 LASGEDIN
+252 ASGLEEQQN
-260 VLVFDTEIYSNTGGQ
+260 Q
-275 ASKSTPVA
+275 KS
-283 AMAKFA
+283 
-289 AAGKRSKKKDLG
+289 
-301 MMAMSYGNVYV
+301 
-312 AQVGMGADKNQVL
+312 
-325 KAIREA
+325 
-331 EEYDGPSLIIA
+331 
-342 YAPCISHG
+342 
-350 LKEGMG
+350 EGM
-356 RSTANQAQA
+356 
-365 VACGYWHLYR
+365 
-375 YNPVLKEQG
+375 
-384 KNPFTLDSKEPTESF
+384 EPGE
-399 RDFLMGQVRYSAIS
+399 
-413 KQFPDVAEELF
+413 
-424 NLAEEY
+424 
-430 SKERY
+430 
-435 ENYKRLANQ
+435 
-444 G
+444 

>member
-162 DMQELIS
+162 DIKSIGSE
-169 MPEASSFKDVFENWI
+169 KDTLEYMKKFYKEQY
-184 ANMNN
+184 AKTN
-189 GEASKEASKK
+189 G
-199 VIEAIENCNCDGRAK
+199 K
-214 ELIECLREKKDYLVK
+214 ELPGNITIEFFNRDLNPTTIEEIVVKDARGEVVDSWKDSVESKDGSTLSTIGGSLMQIEQLRKYYRDSSPDSYLSRKGGEKDQLAEFL
-229 KSQWI
+229 I
-234 VGGDGW
+234 N
-240 AYDIG
+240 
-245 YGGLDHV
+245 
-252 LASGEDIN
+252 ASGLEEQQN
-260 VLVFDTEIYSNTGGQ
+260 Q
-275 ASKSTPVA
+275 KS
-283 AMAKFA
+283 
-289 AAGKRSKKKDLG
+289 
-301 MMAMSYGNVYV
+301 
-312 AQVGMGADKNQVL
+312 
-325 KAIREA
+325 
-331 EEYDGPSLIIA
+331 
-342 YAPCISHG
+342 
-350 LKEGMG
+350 EGM
-356 RSTANQAQA
+356 
-365 VACGYWHLYR
+365 
-375 YNPVLKEQG
+375 
-384 KNPFTLDSKEPTESF
+384 EPGE
-399 RDFLMGQVRYSAIS
+399 
-413 KQFPDVAEELF
+413 
-424 NLAEEY
+424 
-430 SKERY
+430 
-435 ENYKRLANQ
+435 
-444 G
+444 

>member
-162 DMQELIS
+162 DIKSIGSE
-169 MPEASSFKDVFENWI
+169 KDTLEYKKKFYKEQY
-184 ANMNN
+184 AKNN
-189 GEASKEASKK
+189 G
-199 VIEAIENCNCDGRAK
+199 K
-214 ELIECLREKKDYLVK
+214 ELPGNITIEFFNRDLNPTTIEEIVVKDARGEVVDSWKDSVESKDGSTLSTIGGSLMQIEQLRKYYRDSSPDSYLSRKGGEKDQLAEFLIK
-229 KSQWI
+229 
-234 VGGDGW
+234 
-240 AYDIG
+240 
-245 YGGLDHV
+245 
-252 LASGEDIN
+252 ASGLEEQQN
-260 VLVFDTEIYSNTGGQ
+260 Q
-275 ASKSTPVA
+275 KS
-283 AMAKFA
+283 
-289 AAGKRSKKKDLG
+289 
-301 MMAMSYGNVYV
+301 
-312 AQVGMGADKNQVL
+312 
-325 KAIREA
+325 
-331 EEYDGPSLIIA
+331 
-342 YAPCISHG
+342 
-350 LKEGMG
+350 EGM
-356 RSTANQAQA
+356 
-365 VACGYWHLYR
+365 
-375 YNPVLKEQG
+375 
-384 KNPFTLDSKEPTESF
+384 EPGE
-399 RDFLMGQVRYSAIS
+399 
-413 KQFPDVAEELF
+413 
-424 NLAEEY
+424 
-430 SKERY
+430 
-435 ENYKRLANQ
+435 
-444 G
+444 

>member
-162 DMQELIS
+162 DIKSIGSE
-169 MPEASSFKDVFENWI
+169 KDTLEYMKKFYKEQY
-184 ANMNN
+184 AKTN
-189 GEASKEASKK
+189 G
-199 VIEAIENCNCDGRAK
+199 K
-214 ELIECLREKKDYLVK
+214 ELPGNITIEFFNRDLNPTTIEEIVVKDARGEVVDSWKDSVESKDGSTLSTIGGSLMQIEQLRKYYRDSSPDSYLSRKGGEKDQLAEFLIK
-229 KSQWI
+229 
-234 VGGDGW
+234 
-240 AYDIG
+240 
-245 YGGLDHV
+245 
-252 LASGEDIN
+252 ASGLEEQQN
-260 VLVFDTEIYSNTGGQ
+260 Q
-275 ASKSTPVA
+275 KS
-283 AMAKFA
+283 
-289 AAGKRSKKKDLG
+289 
-301 MMAMSYGNVYV
+301 
-312 AQVGMGADKNQVL
+312 
-325 KAIREA
+325 
-331 EEYDGPSLIIA
+331 
-342 YAPCISHG
+342 
-350 LKEGMG
+350 EGM
-356 RSTANQAQA
+356 
-365 VACGYWHLYR
+365 
-375 YNPVLKEQG
+375 
-384 KNPFTLDSKEPTESF
+384 
-399 RDFLMGQVRYSAIS
+399 
-413 KQFPDVAEELF
+413 
-424 NLAEEY
+424 
-430 SKERY
+430 
-435 ENYKRLANQ
+435 
-444 G
+444 

>member
-162 DMQELIS
+162 DIKSIGSE
-169 MPEASSFKDVFENWI
+169 KDTLEYMKKFYKEQY
-184 ANMNN
+184 AKTN
-189 GEASKEASKK
+189 G
-199 VIEAIENCNCDGRAK
+199 K
-214 ELIECLREKKDYLVK
+214 ELPGNITIEFFNRDLNPTTIEEIVVKDARGEVVDSWKDSVESKDGSTLSTIGGSLMQIEQLRKYYRDSSPDSYLSRKGGEKDQLAEFLIKVSGLEEQQNQ
-229 KSQWI
+229 KS
-234 VGGDGW
+234 
-240 AYDIG
+240 
-245 YGGLDHV
+245 
-252 LASGEDIN
+252 
-260 VLVFDTEIYSNTGGQ
+260 
-275 ASKSTPVA
+275 
-283 AMAKFA
+283 
-289 AAGKRSKKKDLG
+289 
-301 MMAMSYGNVYV
+301 
-312 AQVGMGADKNQVL
+312 
-325 KAIREA
+325 
-331 EEYDGPSLIIA
+331 
-342 YAPCISHG
+342 
-350 LKEGMG
+350 EGM
-356 RSTANQAQA
+356 
-365 VACGYWHLYR
+365 
-375 YNPVLKEQG
+375 
-384 KNPFTLDSKEPTESF
+384 EPGE
-399 RDFLMGQVRYSAIS
+399 
-413 KQFPDVAEELF
+413 
-424 NLAEEY
+424 
-430 SKERY
+430 
-435 ENYKRLANQ
+435 
-444 G
+444 

>member
-162 DMQELIS
+162 DIKSIGSE
-169 MPEASSFKDVFENWI
+169 KDTLEYMKKFYKEQY
-184 ANMNN
+184 AKNN
-189 GEASKEASKK
+189 G
-199 VIEAIENCNCDGRAK
+199 K
-214 ELIECLREKKDYLVK
+214 ELPGNITIEFFNRDLNPTTIEEIVVKDARGEVVDSWKDSVESKDGSTIGGSLMQIEQLRKYYRDSSPDSYLSRKGGEKDQLAEFLIK
-229 KSQWI
+229 
-234 VGGDGW
+234 
-240 AYDIG
+240 
-245 YGGLDHV
+245 
-252 LASGEDIN
+252 ASGLEEQQN
-260 VLVFDTEIYSNTGGQ
+260 Q
-275 ASKSTPVA
+275 KS
-283 AMAKFA
+283 
-289 AAGKRSKKKDLG
+289 
-301 MMAMSYGNVYV
+301 
-312 AQVGMGADKNQVL
+312 
-325 KAIREA
+325 
-331 EEYDGPSLIIA
+331 
-342 YAPCISHG
+342 
-350 LKEGMG
+350 EGM
-356 RSTANQAQA
+356 
-365 VACGYWHLYR
+365 
-375 YNPVLKEQG
+375 
-384 KNPFTLDSKEPTESF
+384 EPGE
-399 RDFLMGQVRYSAIS
+399 
-413 KQFPDVAEELF
+413 
-424 NLAEEY
+424 
-430 SKERY
+430 
-435 ENYKRLANQ
+435 
-444 G
+444 